1 VALRFRHLQTRI
13 LVFFLGLLLVVQ
25 GLTFLAVTTA
35 NSRSVNEQIENDL
48 RVTGRV
54 FHRFVEDRVGQ
65 LILSAT
71 LLSGDFA
78 FKQAYA
84 GGDRDTLYSAVRN
97 LQEHRI
103 GADIMMLA
111 DAEDYS
117 VIVDTLHPQREPD
130 KIGFPDLI
138 EAAEDSGKPTTSLTS
153 VDGRLYRLVVVPL
166 LAPEPVAWI
175 VVGLLIDDEFAH
187 EIKELTLTKISFVTR
202 EPRGGFSV
210 VSTTLP
216 SASRDALPGELDKLG
231 NAPGEIE
238 PITVLGEQYVVL
250 TAPQGKNVTV
260 VLQRSLDDALTPFR
274 RLYRVL
280 AALTALSLG
289 LSIVGVVIIAR
300 TITLPIRKLARS
312 TRRIETGDYR
322 HQIAITQKDEIG
334 QLADAFNRMTRGL
347 AAFQRYV
354 PTELVRTLIARGIE
368 SKPQARVATILF
380 TDIEGFTS
388 IGEELS
394 PDRLVKLLNEY
405 FSVITKPI
413 ENHKGVI
420 TQFQG
425 DAVLAVF
432 NVPTDDPDHAANAV
446 RAALEIQ
453 ELLADR
459 VFSEGIKL
467 TTRVGI
473 NTGNVVAGSVGS
485 EDRVNYT
492 VHGDAVNLTARLEAL
507 NKDYGTRIILSK
519 STADLVRDR
528 FPCERI
534 GEIAVRGK
542 QESVMVYRLASCTDR
557 TPAV

>member
-1 VALRFRHLQTRI
+1 M
-13 LVFFLGLLLVVQ
+13 FFLGLLLVIQ
-25 GLTFLAVTTA
+25 GLTFLAVTAA
-35 NSRSVNEQIENDL
+35 NSRSVNAQIENDL
-48 RVTGRV
+48 KVTGRV
-54 FHRFVEDRVGQ
+54 IHRFIADRIGQ

-84 GGDRDTLYSAVRN
+84 DGDRETLYSAVRN

-103 GADIMMLA
+103 GADIMALV

-117 VIVDTLHPQREPD
+117 IIVDTLHPERKGGEFLYPE
-130 KIGFPDLI
+130 LI
-138 EAAEDSGKPTTSLTS
+138 EASEETGQPTSSLKS
-153 VDGRLYRLVVVPL
+153 IDGRLYRLVVVPL

-175 VVGLLIDDEFAH
+175 AVGLLIDDGFAR
-187 EIKELTLTKISFVTR
+187 EVKELTLTEISFVTR
-202 EPRGGFSV
+202 EPRGQWSV

-216 SASRDALPGELDKLG
+216 SGSRDELPDKLKTL
-231 NAPGEIE
+231 NMPPGEIE
-238 PITVLGEQYVVL
+238 IVTTSGQRYVVL
-250 TAPQGKNVTV
+250 TTPLDRDVMV
-260 VLQRSLDDALTPFR
+260 VLQRSLDEALASFR
-274 RLYRVL
+274 ELYRTLAVL
-280 AALTALSLG
+280 TVLSLA
-289 LSIVGVVIIAR
+289 LSIVGVVMIAR
-300 TITLPIRKLARS
+300 TVTQPIRRLAQS
-312 TRRIETGDYR
+312 TRRIETGDYQ
-322 HQIAITQKDEIG
+322 HQIAVTQSDEVG

-354 PTELVRTLIARGIE
+354 PTDLVRTLIAKGIE

-380 TDIEGFTS
+380 TDIVGFTT

-394 PDRLVKLLNEY
+394 PDSLVRLLNEY

-413 ENHKGVI
+413 EKYKGVI
-420 TQFQG
+420 TQYQG
-425 DAVLAVF
+425 DAILAVF
-432 NVPTDDPDHAANAV
+432 NVPTDDPDHGANAV

-459 VFSEGIKL
+459 VFAGGIEL
-467 TTRVGI
+467 ATRIGI

-507 NKDYGTRIILSK
+507 NKEYGTKVILSK
-519 STADLVRDR
+519 STADLVHDR

-542 QESVMVYRLASCTDR
+542 QATVTVYRLVLR
-557 TPAV
+557 GEGLPAA

>member
-1 VALRFRHLQTRI
+1 
-13 LVFFLGLLLVVQ
+13 VVQ

-35 NSRSVNEQIENDL
+35 NSRSVNQQIENDL

-54 FHRFVEDRVGQ
+54 FQRFVADRVRQ

-84 GGDRDTLYSAVRN
+84 DGDRETLFSAVKN

-103 GADIMMLA
+103 GADVMMLA

-117 VIVDTLHPQREPD
+117 VIIDTLHPEHRRVEF
-130 KIGFPDLI
+130 GFPELI
-138 EAAEDSGKPTTSLTS
+138 EASEDNGQPTTSLTTI
-153 VDGRLYRLVVVPL
+153 DGRLYRLVVVPL

-175 VVGLLIDDEFAH
+175 AIGSLIDDEFAN
-187 EIKELTLTKISFVTR
+187 EIKELTLSEISFVTT
-202 EPRGGFSV
+202 EPRGDWSV

-216 SASRDALPGELDKLG
+216 PALRDALPGELKSLNSG
-231 NAPGEIE
+231 QQEIE
-238 PITVLGEQYVVL
+238 PVTVLGGRYVAL
-250 TAPQGKNVTV
+250 TAPLGKDVMV
-260 VLQRSLDDALTPFR
+260 VLQRSLDDALASFR
-274 RLYRVL
+274 RLYRIL
-280 AALTALSLG
+280 AVLTAVSLG
-289 LSIVGVVIIAR
+289 LSIVGVVVIAR
-300 TITLPIRKLARS
+300 TITQPIRKLAQS
-312 TRRIETGDYR
+312 TRRIETGDYQ
-322 HQIAITQKDEIG
+322 HQITITQRDEIG

-354 PTELVRTLIARGIE
+354 PTELVRTLIAKGIE

-394 PDRLVKLLNEY
+394 PELLVKLLNEY
-405 FSVITKPI
+405 FSVVTKPI
-413 ENHKGVI
+413 EKHKGVI

-425 DAVLAVF
+425 DAILAVF
-432 NVPTDDPDHAANAV
+432 NVPTDDPEHAANAV

-453 ELLADR
+453 DLLADR
-459 VFSEGIKL
+459 IFSEGIKL
-467 TTRVGI
+467 TTRIGI

-507 NKDYGTRIILSK
+507 NKEYGTRVILSK
-519 STADLVRDR
+519 STADLVRDQ
-528 FPCERI
+528 FPCKRI
-534 GEIAVRGK
+534 GEIVVRGK
-542 QESVMVYRLASCTDR
+542 QASVTVYSLALPGDGAR
-557 TPAV
+557 AD

>member
-1 VALRFRHLQTRI
+1 MRFRHLQTRI
-13 LVFFLGLLLVVQ
+13 LVFFLGFLSVVQ

-48 RVTGRV
+48 EVTGRV
-54 FHRFVEDRVGQ
+54 FHRFVADRVGQ

-84 GGDRDTLYSAVRN
+84 DGDRETLYSAVKN
-97 LQEHRI
+97 LLENRI
-103 GADIMMLA
+103 GADVMMLA

-117 VIVDTLHPQREPD
+117 VIIDTLHPDQQRVE
-130 KIGFPDLI
+130 IGFPELI
-138 EAAEDSGKPTTSLTS
+138 EASEDTGRPTTSLTTI
-153 VDGRLYRLVVVPL
+153 DGDLYRIVVVPL

-175 VVGLLIDDEFAH
+175 VIGLLIDDDFAR
-187 EIKELTLTKISFVTR
+187 EIKELTRTEISFVTR
-202 EPRGGFSV
+202 EPRGDFVV

-216 SASRDALPGELDKLG
+216 GASRDALPDELKKLTDIS
-231 NAPGEIE
+231 EDIE
-238 PITVLGEQYVVL
+238 PLTVLGERYVAL
-250 TAPQGKNVTV
+250 TASLGKDVMV
-260 VLQRSLDDALTPFR
+260 VLQRSLDEALAPFR
-274 RLYRVL
+274 RLYRILVVL
-280 AALTALSLG
+280 ATVSLG
-289 LSIVGVVIIAR
+289 LSIIGVAIIAR
-300 TITLPIRKLARS
+300 TITQPIRKLAQSARK
-312 TRRIETGDYR
+312 IEGGDYR
-322 HQIAITQKDEIG
+322 HQIAITQRDEIG
-334 QLADAFNRMTRGL
+334 ELADAFNRMTRGI

-354 PTELVRTLIARGIE
+354 PTELVRTLIAKGIE

-380 TDIEGFTS
+380 TDIEGFTR

-413 ENHKGVI
+413 EKHNGVI

-425 DAVLAVF
+425 DAILAVF

-467 TTRVGI
+467 TTRIGI

-492 VHGDAVNLTARLEAL
+492 VHGDAVNLAARLEAL
-507 NKDYGTRIILSK
+507 NKEYGTRVILSG
-519 STADLVRDR
+519 STAELVGGR
-528 FPCERI
+528 FACERM
-534 GEIAVRGK
+534 GEIVVRGK
-542 QESVMVYRLASCTDR
+542 QTSVTVFRLVLPGDR
-557 TPAV
+557 APAD

>member
-1 VALRFRHLQTRI
+1 MRFRHLQTRI

-35 NSRSVNEQIENDL
+35 NSRSVNEQIEDDL
-48 RVTGRV
+48 KVTGRV
-54 FHRFVEDRVGQ
+54 IHRFIADRVSQ

-84 GGDRDTLYSAVRN
+84 DGDRETLFSAVRN
-97 LQEHRI
+97 LQQHRI
-103 GADIMMLA
+103 GADVMALV
-111 DAEDYS
+111 DAGDYS
-117 VIVDTLHPQREPD
+117 VIIDTLHPERQGGEFQYPE
-130 KIGFPDLI
+130 LI
-138 EAAEDSGKPTTSLTS
+138 EASEETGQPTSSLKS
-153 VDGRLYRLVVVPL
+153 IDGRLYRLVVVPL

-175 VVGLLIDDEFAH
+175 AVGLLIDDEFARDV
-187 EIKELTLTKISFVTR
+187 KELTLTEISFAAR
-202 EPRGGFSV
+202 EPSGQWSV

-216 SASRDALPGELDKLG
+216 PGSRDELPGKLNRLN
-231 NAPGEIE
+231 NAPGDIALV
-238 PITVLGEQYVVL
+238 TTLGQRYVVL
-250 TAPQGKNVTV
+250 TTPLDEDVMV
-260 VLQRSLDDALTPFR
+260 VLQRSLDDALASFR
-274 RLYRVL
+274 RLYRILAVL
-280 AALTALSLG
+280 TIVSVA
-289 LSIVGVVIIAR
+289 LSIVGVIIIAR
-300 TITLPIRKLARS
+300 TITQPIRRLAQS

-322 HQIAITQKDEIG
+322 HQIAVTQRDEIG

-354 PTELVRTLIARGIE
+354 PTDLVRTLIAKGIE

-380 TDIEGFTS
+380 TDIAGFTA
-388 IGEELS
+388 IGEQLS
-394 PDRLVKLLNEY
+394 PDRLVTLLNEY
-405 FSVITKPI
+405 FSVITRPI
-413 ENHKGVI
+413 EKHKGVV

-425 DAVLAVF
+425 DAILAVF

-459 VFSEGIKL
+459 VFAGGIAL
-467 TTRVGI
+467 TTRIGI

-507 NKDYGTRIILSK
+507 NKKYGTRVILSK
-519 STADLVRDR
+519 STADLVHDR

-534 GEIAVRGK
+534 GEITVRGK
-542 QESVMVYRLASCTDR
+542 QVSVTVYRLVLPGERPSVA
-557 TPAV
+557 

>member
-1 VALRFRHLQTRI
+1 MRFRHLQTRI
-13 LVFFLGLLLVVQ
+13 LVFFLGFLLVVQ
-25 GLTFLAVTTA
+25 GLTFFAVTTA

-48 RVTGRV
+48 EVTGRV
-54 FHRFVEDRVGQ
+54 FRRFVADRVGQ

-84 GGDRDTLYSAVRN
+84 DGDRGTLYSAVKN

-103 GADIMMLA
+103 GADVMMLA

-117 VIVDTLHPQREPD
+117 VIIDTLHPEHRRVEF
-130 KIGFPDLI
+130 GFPELI
-138 EAAEDSGKPTTSLTS
+138 EASEDTGQPTTSLTTI
-153 VDGRLYRLVVVPL
+153 DGRLYRLVVVPL

-175 VVGLLIDDEFAH
+175 AIGLLIDDEFAH
-187 EIKELTLTKISFVTR
+187 EIKELTLTEISFVTR
-202 EPRGGFSV
+202 ESRGDWSV

-216 SASRDALPGELDKLG
+216 SASRDALPGELKRL
-231 NAPGEIE
+231 NSAQEEIE
-238 PITVLGEQYVVL
+238 PVIVLGERYFVL
-250 TAPQGKNVTV
+250 TAPLSKDVMV
-260 VLQRSLDDALTPFR
+260 ILQRSLDDALAPFR
-274 RLYRVL
+274 RLYRIL
-280 AALTALSLG
+280 AVLTAVSLG

-300 TITLPIRKLARS
+300 TITQPIRKLAQS
-312 TRRIETGDYR
+312 TRRIESGDYQ
-322 HQIAITQKDEIG
+322 HQITITQRDEIG
-334 QLADAFNRMTRGL
+334 ELADAFNRMTRGL

-413 ENHKGVI
+413 EKHKGVI

-425 DAVLAVF
+425 DAILAVF

-453 ELLADR
+453 DLLADR

-467 TTRVGI
+467 TTRIGI

-507 NKDYGTRIILSK
+507 NKEYGTRVILSK
-519 STADLVRDR
+519 STADLVRDQ

-534 GEIAVRGK
+534 GEIVVRGK
-542 QESVMVYRLASCTDR
+542 QARVMVYRLA
-557 TPAV
+557 

>member
-1 VALRFRHLQTRI
+1 MRFRHLQTRI
-13 LVFFLGLLLVVQ
+13 LVFFLGFLSVVQ

-48 RVTGRV
+48 EVTGRV
-54 FHRFVEDRVGQ
+54 FHRFVADRVEQ

-84 GGDRDTLYSAVRN
+84 DGDRETLYSAVKN
-97 LQEHRI
+97 LLENRI
-103 GADIMMLA
+103 GADVMMLA

-117 VIVDTLHPQREPD
+117 VIIDTLHPDQQRVE
-130 KIGFPDLI
+130 IGFPELI
-138 EAAEDSGKPTTSLTS
+138 EASEDTGRPTTSLTTI
-153 VDGRLYRLVVVPL
+153 DGDLYRIVVVPL

-175 VVGLLIDDEFAH
+175 VIGLLIDDDFAR
-187 EIKELTLTKISFVTR
+187 EIKELTRTEISFVTR
-202 EPRGGFSV
+202 EPRGDFVV

-216 SASRDALPGELDKLG
+216 GASRDALPDELKKLTDIS
-231 NAPGEIE
+231 EDIE
-238 PITVLGEQYVVL
+238 PLTVLGERYVAL
-250 TAPQGKNVTV
+250 TASLGKDVMV
-260 VLQRSLDDALTPFR
+260 VLQRSLDEALAPFR
-274 RLYRVL
+274 RLYRILVVL
-280 AALTALSLG
+280 ATVSLG
-289 LSIVGVVIIAR
+289 LSIIGVAIIAR
-300 TITLPIRKLARS
+300 TITQPIRKLAQSARK
-312 TRRIETGDYR
+312 IEGGDYR
-322 HQIAITQKDEIG
+322 HQIAITQRDEIG
-334 QLADAFNRMTRGL
+334 ELADAFNRMTRGI

-354 PTELVRTLIARGIE
+354 PTELVRTLIAKGIE

-380 TDIEGFTS
+380 TDIEGFTR

-413 ENHKGVI
+413 EKHNGVI

-425 DAVLAVF
+425 DAILAVF

-467 TTRVGI
+467 TTRIGI

-492 VHGDAVNLTARLEAL
+492 VHGDAVNLAARLEAL
-507 NKDYGTRIILSK
+507 NKEYGTRVILSG
-519 STADLVRDR
+519 STAELVGGR
-528 FPCERI
+528 FACERM
-534 GEIAVRGK
+534 GEIVVRGK
-542 QESVMVYRLASCTDR
+542 QTSVTVFRLVLPGDR
-557 TPAV
+557 APAD

>member
-1 VALRFRHLQTRI
+1 MRFRHLQTRN
-13 LVFFLGLLLVVQ
+13 LVFFLGFLLVVQ

-48 RVTGRV
+48 EVTGRV
-54 FHRFVEDRVGQ
+54 FHRFVADRVGQ

-84 GGDRDTLYSAVRN
+84 DGDSETLYSAVKN
-97 LQEHRI
+97 LLENRI
-103 GADIMMLA
+103 GADVMMLA

-117 VIVDTLHPQREPD
+117 VIIDTLHPEQQRVE
-130 KIGFPDLI
+130 IGFPELI
-138 EAAEDSGKPTTSLTS
+138 EASEDTGQPTTSLTTI
-153 VDGRLYRLVVVPL
+153 DGDLYRIVVVPL

-175 VVGLLIDDEFAH
+175 VIGLLIDDDFAR
-187 EIKELTLTKISFVTR
+187 ELKELTRTEISFITR
-202 EPRGGFSV
+202 EPRGDFVV

-216 SASRDALPGELDKLG
+216 GASRDALPDELKKLTDIS
-231 NAPGEIE
+231 EDIE
-238 PITVLGEQYVVL
+238 PLTVLGERYVAL
-250 TAPQGKNVTV
+250 TASLGKDVMV
-260 VLQRSLDDALTPFR
+260 VLQRSLDEALAHFR
-274 RLYRVL
+274 RLYRNLVVL
-280 AALTALSLG
+280 AAVSLG
-289 LSIVGVVIIAR
+289 LSIIGVAIIAR
-300 TITLPIRKLARS
+300 TITLPIRKLAQSARKM
-312 TRRIETGDYR
+312 EGGDYR
-322 HQIAITQKDEIG
+322 HQIAITQRDEIG
-334 QLADAFNRMTRGL
+334 ELADAFNRMTRGI

-354 PTELVRTLIARGIE
+354 PTELVRTPIAKGIE

-380 TDIEGFTS
+380 TDIEGFTR

-413 ENHKGVI
+413 EKHNGVI

-425 DAVLAVF
+425 DAILALF
-432 NVPTDDPDHAANAV
+432 NIPTDDPDHAANAV

-467 TTRVGI
+467 TTRIGI
-473 NTGNVVAGSVGS
+473 NTGKVVAGSLGS

-492 VHGDAVNLTARLEAL
+492 VHGDAVNLAARLEAL
-507 NKDYGTRIILSK
+507 NKEYGTRVILSG
-519 STADLVRDR
+519 STAELVGGR
-528 FPCERI
+528 FACERM
-534 GEIAVRGK
+534 GEIVVRGK
-542 QESVMVYRLASCTDR
+542 QTSVTVFRLVLPGERA
-557 TPAV
+557 PAD

>member
-1 VALRFRHLQTRI
+1 MRFRHLQTRI

-54 FHRFVEDRVGQ
+54 FHRFVADRVDQ
-65 LILSAT
+65 LTLSAT

-84 GGDRDTLYSAVRN
+84 DGDRDTLFSAVKN
-97 LQEHRI
+97 LQEQRI
-103 GADIMMLA
+103 GADVMMLA

-117 VIVDTLHPQREPD
+117 VIINTLHPDHRRVEFE
-130 KIGFPDLI
+130 FPELI
-138 EAAEDSGKPTTSLTS
+138 EASEDSGQPTTSLTTI
-153 VDGRLYRLVVVPL
+153 DGRLYRLVVVPL

-175 VVGLLIDDEFAH
+175 AIGLLIDDEFAN
-187 EIKELTLTKISFVTR
+187 ELKELTLSEISFVTR
-202 EPRGGFSV
+202 RPQGDWSV

-216 SASRDALPGELDKLG
+216 PALRDALPGELQGLDS
-231 NAPGEIE
+231 AQQEIE
-238 PITVLGEQYVVL
+238 PVTVLGERYVAL
-250 TAPQGKNVTV
+250 TALLGKDVMV
-260 VLQRSLDDALTPFR
+260 VLQRSLDDALAPFR
-274 RLYRVL
+274 RLYRIL
-280 AALTALSLG
+280 AVLTAVSLG

-300 TITLPIRKLARS
+300 TITQPIRKLAQS
-312 TRRIETGDYR
+312 TRRIETGDYQ
-322 HQIAITQKDEIG
+322 HQITIAQRDEIG
-334 QLADAFNRMTRGL
+334 ELADAFNRMTRGL

-388 IGEELS
+388 IGEELT

-413 ENHKGVI
+413 EKYKGVI

-425 DAVLAVF
+425 DAILAVF
-432 NVPTDDPDHAANAV
+432 NVPTDDSEHAANAV

-453 ELLADR
+453 DLLADR
-459 VFSEGIKL
+459 IFSEGIKL
-467 TTRVGI
+467 TTRIGI

-507 NKDYGTRIILSK
+507 NKEYGTRVILSK
-519 STADLVRDR
+519 STADLVRDQFR
-528 FPCERI
+528 CERI
-534 GEIAVRGK
+534 GEIVVRGK
-542 QESVMVYRLASCTDR
+542 QASVVVYSLALPEDR
-557 TPAV
+557 